1 MTMDCDEVKQYLP
14 PHGDVR
20 PTPEQQLAITR
31 HLAQCFDCRDLMDAH
46 YAREAERALD
56 EDLGKLAEH
65 RRREERLWSE
75 AAEAVGAAGETGP
88 EPQSTELHPAREWA
102 AAAIAWFN
110 AVIAAFWRSKGLRP
124 AAAAALLLL
133 LLYSHM
139 MWTVSRQFSG
149 LTDAIAHSRTD
160 SSELVRQLSDARE
173 DAARARALWAE
184 TQQLQRQTRQ
194 LHSHIIKSMF
204 GPGQERAAEGLAA
217 VYTLGH
223 DEGIDLAAAFDGSR
237 FLFQGLSDVSR
248 GDYAA
253 AIRSFTRAQ
262 QTFQS
267 RGLRVM
273 VLFGLGFAQKCEN
286 RYEESLTTYDTI
298 LSLVPASSEAATL
311 RAMAFHFRG
320 WSMYELAEAE
330 MDQGRLVRARDRLAR
345 AMGDYRR
352 ALDLIPGY
360 VKVRYNEGLALMKA
374 AELAEK
380 EKSSD
385 PDRARS
391 LREQAT
397 RKFKAAED
405 GFERRLAANPDD
417 AKSHFS
423 LAMVKSILGE
433 HKGALQHLTRA
444 VDIDG
449 HISVLLDQEHV
460 FDRYKDKREY
470 KAIQEKAKALRGTVP
485 ANPLDIFF
493 DADLP
498 TPAPSQRAI

>member
-1 MTMDCDEVKQYLP
+1 MDCDEVKQYLP

-31 HLAQCFDCRDLMDAH
+31 HLAQCWDCRDLMDAH
-46 YAREAERALD
+46 YAREAQHALD
-56 EDLGKLAEH
+56 EDLVKLAEH
-65 RRREERLWSE
+65 RGREEQLRSE
-75 AAEAVGAAGETGP
+75 AAEATGAAGKSSRRHDNKDRP
-88 EPQSTELHPAREWA
+88 NAQKRDRVA
-102 AAAIAWFN
+102 AFIAAI
-110 AVIAAFWRSKGLRP
+110 WRSRWLRP
-124 AAAAALLLL
+124 AAAAALLL

-223 DEGIDLAAAFDGSR
+223 DESIDLTAAFEGSR

-248 GDYAA
+248 ANYTAA
-253 AIRSFTRAQ
+253 VRSFTRSQ

-273 VLFGLGFAQKCEN
+273 VLFGLGFAQKCES
-286 RYEESLTTYDTI
+286 RYEDSLTTYDTI
-298 LSLVPASSEAATL
+298 LALLPASSETTTL
-311 RAMAFHFRG
+311 RAMSFHFRG
-320 WSMYELAEAE
+320 WSMYKLAEAE

-345 AMGDYRR
+345 AMGDYQR

-360 VKVRYNEGLALMKA
+360 VKVRYNQGLALMKA
-374 AELAEK
+374 AGLAEK
-380 EKSSD
+380 KKPSD

-397 RKFKAAED
+397 RKFKATED
-405 GFERRLAANPDD
+405 GFERRLATNPDD

-423 LAMVKSILGE
+423 LAMVKSILGK
-433 HKGALQHLTRA
+433 HQGVLQHLTRA
-444 VDIDG
+444 VEIDG
-449 HISVLLDQEHV
+449 YISVLLDQEHV

-470 KAIQEKAKALRGTVP
+470 KAIQEKAKGLRGTVP